1 MPTSRHEQN
10 CEHFAEQEHPTP
22 EHIVFCRLSRFLG
35 ASVSSFGLA
44 VDGLGWDGPG
54 GDVSGW
60 DVPGSDD
67 PGWDDPGLVELP
79 GEVGVAGSVTG
90 DNPPLLGMASF
101 SS

>member
-1 MPTSRHEQN
+1 MSRHEQN
-10 CEHFAEQEHPTP
+10 REHFAEQEHPTP
-22 EHIVFCRLSRFLG
+22 EHRVFCRLSRFLG

-44 VDGLGWDGPG
+44 VDGLGWDGPGWDGPG

-90 DNPPLLGMASF
+90 GMASF
-101 SS
+101 SSWF